1 MKTKFALLLVLT
13 LIVSMVAVACGPKPE
28 APQVT
33 KIKLAFP
40 SVADFGDIPVL
51 LAMDRLA
58 DRGYAVL
65 PTFFAQTEMAVEAV
79 SRGDADIGTGATRTQ
94 MAAMQKGAPLKFI
107 VDEVANEWS
116 VIGTMKECSELDGKR
131 LAIHSEGAVSTA
143 MTKNWINESCPG
155 INPEWMIVPGS
166 PNRAA
171 ALLAG
176 EIDATPAELADA
188 IRLQRERPGE
198 FYVLADFATDLAE
211 LKTTSFY
218 ANTTFLEEHP
228 EAARDFIKAL
238 LEVHREIA
246 ANPNIVTEAAPK
258 LLPEV
263 PEENLEVIT
272 QAYMDINAWDV
283 NGALTDESVA
293 YSLDFFVQAGSV
305 EPGLNA
311 ADIADLS
318 FLNDVLKE
326 MGRQ

>member
-1 MKTKFALLLVLT
+1 M
-13 LIVSMVAVACGPKPE
+13 
-28 APQVT
+28 
-33 KIKLAFP
+33 
-40 SVADFGDIPVL
+40 
-51 LAMDRLA
+51 
-58 DRGYAVL
+58 
-65 PTFFAQTEMAVEAV
+65 
-79 SRGDADIGTGATRTQ
+79 
-94 MAAMQKGAPLKFI
+94 KFI

-143 MTKNWINESCPG
+143 MTKNWINETCPG

-198 FYVLADFATDLAE
+198 FNVLADFATDLAE

-228 EAARDFIKAL
+228 EAAKDFIKAL

-272 QAYMDINAWDV
+272 KAYMDINAWDV